1 MQLQSPRRGEILDP
15 HLHGG
20 LTAECMEECA
30 RGPRRVAA
38 PVPGEPRGET
48 TAPAVSSPGSWKGS
62 LSRVLSLQPT
72 LMLQG
77 AWGRPVLY
85 QVIAQYDYR
94 AQRPEDLDFHQGDTV
109 DVLCEGRRMPFPARH
124 CWLARPGG
132 AQAFAVSRHSNPTCL
147 HSGRSMA
154 GGTPRWL
161 RWHFPQVLCGP
172 SWCLYGNPACTGT
185 PARRPALAI
194 NTVTRPALI

>member
-1 MQLQSPRRGEILDP
+1 VQLQSPRRGEILDS

-20 LTAECMEECA
+20 VPAEYMEECA

-48 TAPAVSSPGSWKGS
+48 MMPAVGIPDSWKRS
-62 LSRVLSLQPT
+62 PSAAPKPT
-72 LMLQG
+72 LLLQG
-77 AWGRPVLY
+77 VWGRPVLY
-85 QVIAQYDYR
+85 QVVAQYNYR

-109 DVLCEGRRMPFPARH
+109 DVLCEGKRLPFPARH
-124 CWLARPGG
+124 YWLA
-132 AQAFAVSRHSNPTCL
+132 QAWWGLCSLGLSLCCKHTQHPTCL

-161 RWHFPQVLCGP
+161 RWHFP
-172 SWCLYGNPACTGT
+172 
-185 PARRPALAI
+185 
-194 NTVTRPALI
+194 